1 MMIGRTLIVAFGG
14 AAVLAIGACRGSGRL
29 SQPSPDHAEIGYG
42 TQADRD
48 VTGAIS
54 SLSESQ
60 VGTARPM
67 ALEDLLRGRIS
78 GLQIIQ
84 GPGGRVT
91 FRIRGTQS
99 MLYDQEPLIV
109 IDGIPLRGGASALA
123 GLMPE
128 DVARV
133 DVLKDLASTAIY
145 GSRGAGGVILIRT
158 RR

>member
-1 MMIGRTLIVAFGG
+1 MISRTLVVAFGG
-14 AAVLAIGACRGSGRL
+14 VAAFAMAACGGSGRL
-29 SQPSPDHAEIGYG
+29 SQPAPDHAEIGYG

-84 GPGGRVT
+84 GPGGRVS